1 MNICDLLLKRIRE
14 MLNEGAD
21 HLALGGAKNFED
33 YQRVVGR
40 IEGLSL
46 IERVIYYAIGGNPA
60 QHWMVQWKKKRRI

>member
-1 MNICDLLLKRIRE
+1 MELYELLLKRIRE

-46 IERVIYYAIGGNPA
+46 VERELLDLLKN
-60 QHWMVQWKKKRRI
+60 QEEQT

>member
-46 IERVIYYAIGGNPA
+46 IERELLDLLKN
-60 QHWMVQWKKKRRI
+60 QEDET